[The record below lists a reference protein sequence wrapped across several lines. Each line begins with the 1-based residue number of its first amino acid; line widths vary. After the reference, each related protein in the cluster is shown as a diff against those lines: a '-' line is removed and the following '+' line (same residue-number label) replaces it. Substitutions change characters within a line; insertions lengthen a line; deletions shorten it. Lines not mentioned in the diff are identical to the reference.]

1 MMESVR
7 YLFLALLFSS
17 NLVFA
22 AGPGVLFSYEG
33 ILTDSAGNAITVSTN
48 VTFKILLDSGG
59 CVLYEETQSVTPDSS
74 GGFSVSVGTSASP
87 TYSTN
92 SMDRIFAS
100 SGSVS
105 CQAGGTQTV
114 SGFSTRLLRIV
125 VGSTTMTPDVTIGNI
140 PFAVNAQRLNDKS
153 VSDLVN
159 INSGSGVTQSNV
171 ESIFNRYT
179 KLDSILTNFNSAG
192 TTFSGNATSATTA
205 TTATTAG
212 NVTGTV
218 AIANGGT
225 GATSASTARTNLGLG
240 SLAIM
245 SPSGT
250 ADATTYLRGD
260 GTWAVV
266 SGGGSITSVNA
277 GTGLT
282 GGGSSGSVTLSMQT
296 SGITAGTY
304 TKVVVD
310 SYGRA
315 TAGTTLSGTDIPS
328 LDANKITSGTFADS
342 MLVGIS
348 ADKILNGA
356 GKYINY
362 KPNATACADG
372 QILIYSSSAP
382 GWICSSAG
390 GGTLAGDVSG
400 SLTTSSVDKIKGKS
414 IIPIA
419 YSVGQVL
426 RFDGTNWVNTTLS
439 SADLSNDNN
448 LLKAS
453 NMPSACSASQ
463 TLTFSSPTGTWVCS
477 TIGGLSAS
485 AITNGVLPVAQG
497 GTGSSNGSMSTT
509 GNLSF
514 TTTGNVNIASSSS
527 TAGAGTLTL
536 NAGTSSDINLV
547 TSGVTNGIKYVAP
560 AGLIMQ
566 PGSCPSGY
574 TYAGNAGG
582 ERKGLCIQSIDQAS
596 TDVKDAM
603 SQCFSSGAR
612 LCGLQEYLFACYRNV
627 TSLNAAFHWTDLIAY
642 NGIGLTATLVKC
654 SGPSASAISYDQI
667 GNANTYRCCIDR

>member
-342 MLVGIS
+342 MLLGIS

-453 NMPSACSASQ
+453 NMPGTCTASQ

-514 TTTGNVNIASSSS
+514 TTSSGSISLATSGSGGLYLNAGSSADISLNVSGASNVVKYNAPGGLLMQSGSCPTGYSYVSYGRQSFCIASSASTPTDFYTAMGNCLDNGAKLCSIQDYARACKSGINFTSNWSDQVGSTS
-527 TAGAGTLTL
+527 TALILSCASTGSYGL
-536 NAGTSSDINLV
+536 N
-547 TSGVTNGIKYVAP
+547 TNYI
-560 AGLIMQ
+560 
-566 PGSCPSGY
+566 S
-574 TYAGNAGG
+574 TGNAFG
-582 ERKGLCIQSIDQAS
+582 
-596 TDVKDAM
+596 
-603 SQCFSSGAR
+603 
-612 LCGLQEYLFACYRNV
+612 
-627 TSLNAAFHWTDLIAY
+627 
-642 NGIGLTATLVKC
+642 
-654 SGPSASAISYDQI
+654 
-667 GNANTYRCCIDR
+667 YRCCIDR